1 MGAHSDE
8 NRRRT
13 QPMAEEAGV
22 EPTEDAW
29 RPPTGL
35 KPAGVTGPDAPP
47 RPILQVLC
55 AGSKVDALHLFRSG
69 KYLAAAQ
76 HDARVTGPSVR
87 THLVEISEDLDRP
100 IAADAA
106 TVLEARGGEG
116 GVGG

>member
-13 QPMAEEAGV
+13 QQTAEEAGV

-35 KPAGVTGPDAPP
+35 KPARVTGPDALP

-55 AGSKVDALHLFRSG
+55 AGSKVEALHLFRSG

-76 HDARVTGPSVR
+76 HYARVTGPSGR
-87 THLVEISEDLDRP
+87 SHLVEIFEDLDRQ

-106 TVLEARGGEG
+106 TFLEARGGEG
-116 GVGG
+116 AFG